1 MMLGL
6 GGDGHHHNYKKEIMS
21 LKNIIATYKPSIK
34 EDMMGGL
41 LAAIIGLPMGLAFGV
56 QSGLGAAAGIY
67 TAIILAIIASLS
79 GGTKTLITDPT
90 GPMTVVAATVVTV
103 SLDAAGDLVNAW
115 PLIVGTFVLAG
126 IFEVIFGVFDLGK
139 YVKFMPYPVLSGFM
153 AGIGVIIISVQIFPL
168 FGQVSPK
175 GFLHI
180 VTNLS
185 ALSDF
190 NGQALFLGALTIAII
205 YLLPLVTKKIPSILV
220 ALITGTVVSVA
231 FNMNVPI
238 IGEIPRELPV
248 LHFDALIDLHWS
260 DFRYIITPAIMLGG
274 LGVID
279 TLLTSVVADNLT
291 KTKHDS
297 RKTVIGQGIGNIIVG
312 LFGGI
317 PGAGATM
324 GTVTNIKAGAR
335 TKLSGVMK
343 GVFLLIIIVGVT
355 EYVQYIPMSVLAG
368 ILITIG
374 IGIIDY
380 KGVKML
386 LKVPK
391 QDAIVWGIVL
401 AVTLFDNL
409 LDAVGVGFTLS
420 AILFIGRM
428 SKSMTNSQK
437 SHALNDVIEENALPK
452 ALADKIYVQT
462 LEGPLFFG
470 FADRFRLHCETIE
483 NVLAVIIKME
493 QVPFLDQSGI
503 VTLESVIQDWHS
515 RGIQVYL
522 TGANKFIIDSMEKVK
537 IIPDL
542 ISVENCFD
550 SFDNA
555 VLTIQHKIDGSQDDD
570 NYEEALLDKHILE
583 NRFKFV
589 HN

>member
-1 MMLGL
+1 
-6 GGDGHHHNYKKEIMS
+6 
-21 LKNIIATYKPSIK
+21 
-34 EDMMGGL
+34 
-41 LAAIIGLPMGLAFGV
+41 
-56 QSGLGAAAGIY
+56 
-67 TAIILAIIASLS
+67 
-79 GGTKTLITDPT
+79 
-90 GPMTVVAATVVTV
+90 
-103 SLDAAGDLVNAW
+103 
-115 PLIVGTFVLAG
+115 
-126 IFEVIFGVFDLGK
+126 
-139 YVKFMPYPVLSGFM
+139 
-153 AGIGVIIISVQIFPL
+153 
-168 FGQVSPK
+168 
-175 GFLHI
+175 
-180 VTNLS
+180 
-185 ALSDF
+185 
-190 NGQALFLGALTIAII
+190 
-205 YLLPLVTKKIPSILV
+205 
-220 ALITGTVVSVA
+220 
-231 FNMNVPI
+231 
-238 IGEIPRELPV
+238 
-248 LHFDALIDLHWS
+248 
-260 DFRYIITPAIMLGG
+260 
-274 LGVID
+274 
-279 TLLTSVVADNLT
+279 
-291 KTKHDS
+291 
-297 RKTVIGQGIGNIIVG
+297 
-312 LFGGI
+312 
-317 PGAGATM
+317 
-324 GTVTNIKAGAR
+324 
-335 TKLSGVMK
+335 
-343 GVFLLIIIVGVT
+343 
-355 EYVQYIPMSVLAG
+355 MSVLAG